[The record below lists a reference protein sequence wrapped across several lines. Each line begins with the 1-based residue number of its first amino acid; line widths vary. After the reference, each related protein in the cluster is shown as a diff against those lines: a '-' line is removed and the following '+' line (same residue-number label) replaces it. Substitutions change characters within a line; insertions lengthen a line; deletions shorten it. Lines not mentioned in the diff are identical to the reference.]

1 MKNKN
6 QIKREGL
13 KRRHRRVTK
22 KVQGTAARPR
32 LNVRRTLNHVVATI
46 VDDEARRTIAQVSST
61 SKKLELPTDATS
73 LKMGRSQAVGQEIAR
88 LAKEKGVTAVAFDR
102 GGRLYHGRVKAVAE
116 AARKG
121 GLEF

>member
-1 MKNKN
+1 MKNRN
-6 QIKREGL
+6 RIKQQGL

-32 LNVRRTLNHVVATI
+32 LNVKRSLNHVVATI
-46 VDDEARRTIAQVSST
+46 VDDEARQTLAQVSST
-61 SKKLELPTDATS
+61 SKKLALPSEAS
-73 LKMGRSQAVGQEIAR
+73 SIKMGRSQAVGAEIAR
-88 LAKEKGVTAVAFDR
+88 LAKEKGITAVAFDR

-121 GLEF
+121 G

>member
-1 MKNKN
+1 MKNKQ

-13 KRRHRRVTK
+13 KRRHRRVTR
-22 KVQGTAARPR
+22 KVRGTAARPR
-32 LNVRRTLNHVVATI
+32 LNVRRTLKHVVATI
-46 VDDEARRTIAQVSST
+46 VDDELRQTIAQVSST
-61 SKKLELPTDATS
+61 SRKLALPSDASS
-73 LKMGRSQAVGQEIAR
+73 LKMGRSQAVGMEIAR
-88 LAKEKGVTAVAFDR
+88 LAKEKGITTVAFDR